1 MNEKELAIKRN
12 DVARE
17 IKHTSS
23 IHRNYIQLHPQNSKE
38 HEMKKVE
45 ICWELLNQ
53 EKEFITE
60 AIFKDKN
67 VRADIVV
74 LDDKKIIEIESSD
87 YKLEERKKHYPE
99 DFELEIV
106 KL

>member
-1 MNEKELAIKRN
+1 MNQKELAIRRN
-12 DVARE
+12 NVARR

-45 ICWELLNQ
+45 ICWNLLQ
-53 EKEFITE
+53 KDKEFITE
-60 AIFKDKN
+60 AEFRDKN

-99 DFELEIV
+99 DFELQIV